1 MCVQPWIPSW
11 FSPTSPEPCLLHH
24 QLLGSVLIRLPRSY
38 LHSSPSCLHSSPSC
52 SSPSRTP
59 PPSRPPPHSESSSR
73 SSNSLLCHLPP
84 SAFPACPHT
93 HSISSYAGSV
103 GVFYHPSLSVHTSPS
118 LCPEPGS
125 SAPGHRKKVEDGIC
139 YSLLLLQGSPVPSV
153 SPQPSVGALD
163 HL

>member
-52 SSPSRTP
+52 SSPSRTH

-73 SSNSLLCHLPP
+73 SSNRLLCHLPP
-84 SAFPACPHT
+84 SAFLARPHT
-93 HSISSYAGSV
+93 HLVSSYAGSL
-103 GVFYHPSLSVHTSPS
+103 GILYHHSLSVHTSPS
-118 LCPEPGS
+118 VQSQGAVPQVTEGRWKMESTVSSCFSRGRRALCLP
-125 SAPGHRKKVEDGIC
+125 SALSGC
-139 YSLLLLQGSPVPSV
+139 
-153 SPQPSVGALD
+153 A
-163 HL
+163 